1 LFLTD
6 GLEHSNQ
13 SSRLEGLSQ
22 FFTCI
27 SSNQLKTIDW
37 ETLEN
42 PQNPEPYVAK
52 MKEKVNQFLE
62 TDKK

>member
-1 LFLTD
+1 
-6 GLEHSNQ
+6 
-13 SSRLEGLSQ
+13 LEGLSQ

-27 SSNQLKTIDW
+27 NSNQLKTIDW